1 MTITSRYN
9 QGRSEKFSPI
19 YVTPKDSCGA
29 RRCTVSGSLGQRPPQ
44 TPPPMTPSAM
54 YSSPYLLKQ
63 FSSHPAQ
70 PCGRAL
76 RKPPQPPTHGTRRS
90 TTKPTS
96 NSTSGTAPLATAGA
110 RPRPLAPQTW
120 QPPDAPRAHSVLHRL
135 PLTTSTWRRSRPNRR
150 TTPRRAR
157 PVRRAPT
164 ASWPARRDKSCVCV
178 VSERIATSVASG
190 KVG

>member
-76 RKPPQPPTHGTRRS
+76 RKPPQPPTWHAPLDNEANKQLYERHRAAGHGWRASTALGTTNVAAAMRRS
-90 TTKPTS
+90 T
-96 NSTSGTAPLATAGA
+96 L
-110 RPRPLAPQTW
+110 
-120 QPPDAPRAHSVLHRL
+120 VLHRL

-157 PVRRAPT
+157 PDAQSTNCIMASPTRQVMRMRR
-164 ASWPARRDKSCVCV
+164 
-178 VSERIATSVASG
+178 SERIATSVASG